1 MKQTL
6 LLMVLALGMCSGMGF
21 AQKKEY
27 HVEDDG
33 FEWYE
38 LRKYEN
44 GQSYHEAQDKFGN
57 TIIPPQKDMIIIY
70 RKGFFDIFTSK
81 DKHGIVDKEGHLIVP
96 MEYEDC
102 SPYFE
107 SAGVSRPY
115 IKVSKVIDNELYE
128 GIYDFYGKCIL
139 PISRRYKQVYLQGK
153 DKSIYWLCQD
163 QLNTPTKFSLC
174 DASGKEFYTT
184 PKAYGW
190 CYLIKHPT
198 RSKMYELILRE
209 PGKTYSYFVDKNNNV
224 LLEGWLESRESFH
237 NEHNV
242 DITRGPTEILP
253 EGGKNRK
260 LTQAE
265 LNKVFFSANW
275 LDGNSEYFAHA
286 SEYPMYKI
294 GEKPSSNSTASS
306 NTGSNSSNNPGGGTT
321 TVVVDHHRDQVP
333 VQEWQQCPACYGSG
347 QCPNVQ
353 CGGSGW
359 YYIGDKARTC
369 SRCHGSGKCTIC
381 AGKGGHYVT
390 VYR

>member
-1 MKQTL
+1 MKQKL
-6 LLMVLALGMCSGMGF
+6 LLTVLALGMCSTIGF

-38 LRKYEN
+38 LSNYSD
-44 GQSYHEAQDKFGN
+44 GHFYSGVQDKFGK
-57 TIIPPQKDMIIIY
+57 TIIPIQEITIY
-70 RKGFFDIFTSK
+70 Y
-81 DKHGIVDKEGHLIVP
+81 DKEGYFRIKPSEADFSERNGLVDKEGHLIVP
-96 MEYEDC
+96 MEYCDAAFYKGNDRDHYIGNECDL
-102 SPYFE
+102 
-107 SAGVSRPY
+107 PY
-115 IKVSKVIDNELYE
+115 IAVTGKGTF
-128 GIYDFYGKCIL
+128 GIYSIYGKCLI
-139 PISRRYKQVYLQGK
+139 PISRRYAYVSPRGK
-153 DKSIYWLCQD
+153 AEKMYWLCEHQM
-163 QLNTPTKFSLC
+163 NSPKKYSLC
-174 DASGKEFYTT
+174 DASGKEFFTT
-184 PKAYGW
+184 SKAYSE
-190 CYLIKHPT
+190 CVLIRHPT
-198 RSKMYELILRE
+198 N
-209 PGKTYSYFVDKNNNV
+209 KTYALVVRDPSGHCSFIDKDEKI
-224 LLEGWLESRESFH
+224 LLDPYYA
-237 NEHNV
+237 
-242 DITRGPTEILP
+242 DITKWPIRIKTIANGTMR
-253 EGGKNRK
+253 N

-265 LNKVFFSANW
+265 VNKVFFSANW

-321 TVVVDHHRDQVP
+321 TVVVEHHRDQVP

-381 AGKGGHYVT
+381 AGKGGQYVT